1 MFNAVH
7 VTPLPSIIVY
17 KAVSYFNVLLCQLN
31 FVNTPATQG
40 RNPYYENDKA
50 HSKWTPSTSDDDFSG
65 SKHAIDLNPS
75 QDDALGCPA
84 SDDVPYV
91 YGCLNKFSFDLSWHY
106 LNFWSAK

>member
-1 MFNAVH
+1 MFQGPFRDLNLEKV
-7 VTPLPSIIVY
+7 PKRDRLP
-17 KAVSYFNVLLCQLN
+17 KQGPEWELC
-31 FVNTPATQG
+31 
-40 RNPYYENDKA
+40 
-50 HSKWTPSTSDDDFSG
+50 KWTPSTSDDDFSG
-65 SKHAIDLNPS
+65 SKHAIDPNPS